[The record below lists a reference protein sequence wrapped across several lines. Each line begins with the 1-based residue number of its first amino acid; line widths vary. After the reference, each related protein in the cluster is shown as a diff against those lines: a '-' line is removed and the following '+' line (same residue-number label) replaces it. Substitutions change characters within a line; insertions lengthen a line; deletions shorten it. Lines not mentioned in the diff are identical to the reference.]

1 MILIY
6 KPILN
11 INKGIFSEMSFKIL
25 KKIFSY
31 NLPVKGKL
39 HQVGGEK
46 NFAIHRNFLE
56 SCKTAN
62 ARSQAEDKKK
72 KMKEIEETKRAEKE
86 ARKKTELQQ
95 KKVELDNIE
104 QELQ

>member
-11 INKGIFSEMSFKIL
+11 INEGIFSEMSFKIL
-25 KKIFSY
+25 KKFFSY
-31 NLPVKGKL
+31 FLPVKGKL
-39 HQVGGEK
+39 HQVGEEK
-46 NFAIHRNFLE
+46 NFAIDRNLLE

-62 ARSQAEDKKK
+62 ARSQSEDEKR
-72 KMKEIEETKRAEKE
+72 KMKEIEETKKAEKE
-86 ARKKTELQQ
+86 ARKKPELQQ